1 MSLARS
7 DPSSGAVVAPPAS
20 WVAAAAAASLV
31 GGAHVLGALLAAALA
46 AVGRPI
52 HALPV
57 REGGLKNVNFDY
69 HCHPR
74 HNLGPM
80 LLKCKAT
87 IYKVF
92 KNVEC
97 LSLTGLSSLT

>member
-57 REGGLKNVNFDY
+57 REGGLKNVDFNNQCY
-69 HCHPR
+69 LR
-74 HNLGPM
+74 YSLGQM
-80 LLKCKAT
+80 LLKM
-87 IYKVF
+87 
-92 KNVEC
+92 
-97 LSLTGLSSLT
+97 